1 MKPGSVWFLFRYFCS
16 MWRRGGACDDK
27 EIMSVRVNILENE
40 VRRLWDKFVPMAGA

>member
-1 MKPGSVWFLFRYFCS
+1 MFGFCLDISVLCGDG
-16 MWRRGGACDDK
+16 GGACDDK